1 MSPRLAWKLN
11 KYIMPRSAMVK
22 FLSTVAFLIVA
33 LHLAAQD
40 RIDAERPGES
50 KNPELVK
57 GNHLQVETG
66 FRSEKLADG
75 QYLYQHPAMAVRFGL
90 FNAIELRMDVVSQTV
105 RDNIQKQRLNGFEPF
120 QFGMKAKVLP
130 ENKWSPSIAVL
141 GMVGIP
147 STSSVD
153 FYNRRL
159 PIEFRTLFANTIN
172 SKLRLQYNAGI
183 KWEGDDRSTRWM
195 YSLSP
200 VFRISEKFNLFAEE
214 YAYLKQTGPAQHY
227 FDGGLEFFPK
237 KSLMFDISGGA
248 GLSKSSTSYFVAA
261 GFSFRLPVR

>member
-1 MSPRLAWKLN
+1 
-11 KYIMPRSAMVK
+11 MVK
-22 FLSTVAFLIVA
+22 LLSTVAFLIVA
-33 LHLAAQD
+33 LHAAAQE

-50 KNPELVK
+50 KTPELVK

-66 FRSEKLADG
+66 FRSEKLGDR
-75 QYLYQHPAMAVRFGL
+75 QYLYQHPSVAVRYGL

-105 RDNIQKQRLNGFEPF
+105 RDNVQKQSLNGFGPF
-120 QFGMKAKVLP
+120 QFGLKAKVLP
-130 ENKWSPSIAVL
+130 ENKWSPSIALL
-141 GMVGIP
+141 GMIGIP

-159 PIEFRTLFANTIN
+159 PIEFRTLFANTITN
-172 SKLRLQYNAGI
+172 KVRLQYNAGI
-183 KWEGDDRSTRWM
+183 KWEGEDRSTRWM

-200 VFRISEKFNLFAEE
+200 VFKISEKFNLFIEE

-237 KSLMFDISGGA
+237 KSLMLDVSGGA
-248 GLSKSSTSYFVAA
+248 GLSESSSSYFVAA